1 MKQQQKNNPMK
12 ILFYLSSV
20 MIATTLIPV
29 MLNVI
34 TDFNEKIFLLVN
46 IISWGLVNLY
56 TSKKLNNK

>member
-20 MIATTLIPV
+20 MIAITLIPV